1 MTGFS
6 PKFFFSLLKITTQ
19 IMKVSGQFKL
29 RVVSHLVH
37 SGYLKNLKIS
47 WYLSTTQDILN
58 CFLKQ
63 VRVAFY
69 SEKTRIC
76 HFTRRK
82 LKKTSNLRNLEK
94 RNLEKPVALN
104 KIENWKNLDFL
115 TILFFSVVK
124 LWFDIKNLSYK

>member
-76 HFTRRK
+76 HFTRKKTKKNLEFKKFRKKKSGKTCSFKQNRK
-82 LKKTSNLRNLEK
+82 LEK
-94 RNLEKPVALN
+94 LGFFNN
-104 KIENWKNLDFL
+104 FI
-115 TILFFSVVK
+115 FFSSK
-124 LWFDIKNLSYK
+124 TLIWH